1 MSDIHETL
9 LNNFDEA
16 RDMGMGTNE
25 AMTWA
30 KEKTHGYVDKKET
43 KMRISDR
50 VEVLQNNVA
59 ELQQQLAEANIRI
72 AELIAENKNKQEA
85 LLDVSRILKGGA
97 TNMKKKKRDPSWKW
111 LRELGHKIVLAKK
124 GKREYTR
131 KVKHKKEI
139 G

>member
-97 TNMKKKKRDPSWKW
+97 TNMKKKNVTPV
-111 LRELGHKIVLAKK
+111 GN
-124 GKREYTR
+124 G
-131 KVKHKKEI
+131 
-139 G
+139 

>member
-59 ELQQQLAEANIRI
+59 ELQQQLTEANIRI
-72 AELIAENKNKQEA
+72 VELIADNKNKQEA

-97 TNMKKKKRDPSWKW
+97 TNMKKKRDPSWKW